1 MSRAA
6 AVSADTIRATV
17 LTMLAEAG
25 DATPPCSARFRQIIS
40 VRKLRA
46 RLGAGDPAT
55 LSRHLNAIES
65 ELVEAGLAEMAVPAI
80 PPAIAEQMRA
90 LWESAVAVQL
100 DDVVHL
106 KRDAAQA
113 ADNARAAQHEAELR
127 VELLRAE
134 LDHLRD
140 TLRERETE
148 LATLRAAAEDAGN
161 RLTVAERE
169 AVDWR
174 NQLELARHALTD
186 AEHIHTEAVTALHRR
201 YEGLSRQLLQETA
214 HQRDAWRDERNRLAA
229 QLAAAEER
237 LQVFDAL
244 RERLLAELASER
256 DGHLDAATRANAL
269 AAVVTEQRRTLD
281 VLDRRHRSA
290 RGAPSPRNRRAGRSA
305 HAD

>member
-1 MSRAA
+1 MSRPA
-6 AVSADTIRATV
+6 AVSGDTIRATV
-17 LTMLAEAG
+17 LAMLAEAG
-25 DATPPCSARFRQIIS
+25 DATPACGARFRQIVS

-65 ELVEAGLAEMAVPAI
+65 ELVEAGLAEMAVPTI

-90 LWESAVAVQL
+90 LWETAVAVQL
-100 DDVVHL
+100 DDVMHL

-113 ADNARAAQHEAELR
+113 ADRARAAQHEAELR

-140 TLRERETE
+140 ILHERETE
-148 LATLRAAAEDAGN
+148 LAALRAAAEQAGN
-161 RLTVAERE
+161 RLTQAERD
-169 AVDWR
+169 AVDLR
-174 NQLELARHALTD
+174 SQLESARQALID
-186 AEHIHTEAVTALHRR
+186 AEHIHSEAIHAEHRR
-201 YEGLSRQLLQETA
+201 YEGLSRQLLHETA
-214 HQRDAWRDERNRLAA
+214 SQRDTWRDERARLTT

-237 LQVFDAL
+237 LHVFEAL

-256 DGHLDAATRANAL
+256 DGHRDAATRANAL

-290 RGAPSPRNRRAGRSA
+290 RGTPSPRNRRAGRSA